1 MSKKQARNTQPA
13 KPAGMKKLEHRG
25 YTVVQSPRN
34 HHVMIGKDGRRVYHA
49 PVDHPLTD
57 EELRQQV
64 DDYITIM
71 GIADTVAAGLQKST
85 QRKRNKPCQGC
96 PDRYP
101 ACSDHCKKPEYI
113 AWKTEQNR
121 IREARQRESH
131 IWGYTA
137 REIRKNRRV
146 K

>member
-1 MSKKQARNTQPA
+1 MSKKQVRNTQPA

-71 GIADTVAAGLQKST
+71 GIADTLAASLQKPT
-85 QRKRNKPCQGC
+85 GGVVYAGRAQKGGAAK
-96 PDRYP
+96 
-101 ACSDHCKKPEYI
+101 
-113 AWKTEQNR
+113 
-121 IREARQRESH
+121 
-131 IWGYTA
+131 
-137 REIRKNRRV
+137 
-146 K
+146 